1 MRHIYKIKFFF
12 LITLSAVAQ
21 NNINPLKTSDFETQ
35 EKWVDSIYNTMTLE
49 QRVGQLYMVQVMSN
63 QDNAT
68 KNKLVKLITDHH
80 IGGII
85 YSNGGP
91 VRQAKLNNELQ
102 ALSNIPLLIGMDA
115 EWGLSMRLDSTYA
128 FPWNMTLGA
137 IKDNKLIEQTG
148 KQIGEHSKRLGVHF
162 NFAPVVDINTNPKNP
177 IIGNRSFGEGRDN
190 VTEKALAFMKGIP
203 IKILIMR
210 CQL

>member
-115 EWGLSMRLDSTYA
+115 EWGLSMH
-128 FPWNMTLGA
+128 PN
-137 IKDNKLIEQTG
+137 
-148 KQIGEHSKRLGVHF
+148 
-162 NFAPVVDINTNPKNP
+162 
-177 IIGNRSFGEGRDN
+177 
-190 VTEKALAFMKGIP
+190 
-203 IKILIMR
+203 
-210 CQL
+210 